1 MTKGIRENI
10 FIALKIGDEND
21 TILLPLQYI
30 SSKRWKIRFKV
41 EKGKCKI
48 LTNMFSI
55 IAIGW
60 SSSRDK
66 MNKSALYKELFV
78 YL

>member
-41 EKGKCKI
+41 EKGKCKM

-60 SSSRDK
+60 YADCSGWLVIGLRCRR
-66 MNKSALYKELFV
+66 KSD
-78 YL
+78 

>member
-41 EKGKCKI
+41 EKGKCKM

-60 SSSRDK
+60 SSNSSIRLGGRQK
-66 MNKSALYKELFV
+66 AFIYRC
-78 YL
+78 